1 MADYTWHGWDSSNPG
16 KWDDA
21 NNFTPSGGP
30 PGAGDNISIP
40 AGSNAITSGLA
51 SGKTTRLGR
60 VHFEEG
66 WFEIAG
72 VQSNTGNTYLALNC
86 AFLLLASSGTTYIEL
101 NSAGDSEL
109 CDVEVRNS
117 APGGNGLF
125 GAFIVSET
133 PNLDQGNISDF
144 SQTGGSVIIGPRI
157 EDDIKIKTTASIYGG
172 ECEFGH
178 GCTLDTST
186 KLRMKDSSAV
196 FRGVWTNCTITLEA
210 GAVLRREGDSANA
223 QSVTM
228 RGDSQFVPN
237 ISSGGADLVALILY
251 DTSFADFLQSG
262 LPRTVTTLHQIG
274 GRVRAD
280 PSAVTITNLGA
291 TTPFDRTVIPV

>member
-1 MADYTWHGWDSSNPG
+1 MANYTWHGWDSSNPG

-30 PGAGDNISIP
+30 PGAADNVSVP

-51 SGKTTRLGR
+51 SGTTTRLGR

-72 VQSNTGNTYLALNC
+72 VQSNTGDTYLALNC

-101 NSAGDSEL
+101 NSASDSEL
-109 CDVEVRNS
+109 CDVEVRNT
-117 APGGNGLF
+117 APGGNGQF
-125 GAFIVSET
+125 GAYIKSET
-133 PNLDQGNISDF
+133 STTQGNISDY
-144 SQTGGSVIIGPRI
+144 SQTGGAVIISPKI
-157 EDDIKIKTTASIYGG
+157 EDAVIVKTTASVYGG

-186 KLRMKDSSAV
+186 KLRIKDGSAV
-196 FRGVWTNCTITLEA
+196 FRGVWTNCVVTLEA
-210 GAVLRREGDSANA
+210 GAELRSEGASANA

-228 RGDSQFVPN
+228 RGDSSFIPN
-237 ISSGGADLVALILY
+237 ISSGGADLVSLILY
-251 DTSFADFLQSG
+251 DTAYADFMQSG

-280 PSAVTITNLGA
+280 PSAVTVTNLGV
-291 TTPFDRTVIPV
+291 TTPDDRTVVPV